1 MKRAQV
7 VVAIALVLGCVS
19 AFADEDAEKFIRAS
33 VKAME
38 AGVVAGDADK
48 AAGMYASDASFM
60 PPNEPAVKG
69 IDAIRKWFAGML
81 AAGKVK
87 LDINPDDVL
96 VSGDLAVERGTW
108 AISLMPTGAT
118 TAATDHGKYIVVWQ
132 KRDGKWQA
140 VNDIFNSDVPLPKKA
155 D

>member
-1 MKRAQV
+1 MKRTHI
-7 VVAIALVLGCVS
+7 VVAIALILGCMS
-19 AFADEDAEKFIRAS
+19 AFADDADKSIRAA

-38 AGVVAGDADK
+38 AGVLAGDADK
-48 AAGMYASDASFM
+48 TVAMYAADATLM

-69 IDAIRKWFAGML
+69 IDAIRKWFGGML

-87 LDINPDDVL
+87 LDINVDDVL
-96 VSGDLAVERGTW
+96 VSGDLAVERGNW
-108 AISLMPTGAT
+108 ALNMVPNGAT
-118 TAATDHGKYIVVWQ
+118 TAVTDRGKYIVVWQ

-140 VNDIFNSDVPLPKKA
+140 VNDIFNSDVAPAKKA